1 MILTHFLFYLIIN
14 IDHFSLELN
23 EMRAEEAKEREAAYA
38 KLAVEFDQ
46 DVVDALKEHFSII
59 YYPLDFYVFLE

>member
-23 EMRAEEAKEREAAYA
+23 EMRAEEAKECEATCA
-38 KLAVEFDQ
+38 KLAVEFGQ

-59 YYPLDFYVFLE
+59 YYPSDFYVFLE